1 MSYNDL
7 TFEMIQNATQRINPH
22 IIHTPLLK
30 EYALSEEL
38 ECDAFCK
45 PEMLQRTGSFKIRGA
60 LNKILS
66 LSPEQQKH
74 GIICSSSGNHGKAC
88 AYICQKYHIPAVI
101 VLPEDTPSEK
111 TDAIRS
117 YGAEV
122 ILGPRLYDDR
132 WKMVKKEQKK
142 HGYTIVHAYEDYE
155 VMAGQG
161 TIGLEII
168 NDLPDSKPLDT
179 IVVPVGGGGLISG
192 ISTAVRTLSPSTKII
207 GVQAKASPGYA
218 VSFKAK
224 KPIETECFPTLA
236 DGITCRKPGIHPF
249 PVILDKVDE
258 IVTVEE
264 NDITDAVRLIA
275 KSTKLIAEPTSSVV
289 VAAVLGGQI
298 KVQKDERICFVL
310 TSGNWNI
317 ELLGK
322 LYNKENVPAFL

>member
-7 TFEMIQNATQRINPH
+7 TFEMIQNAARRINPH

-30 EYALSEEL
+30 EYALSEVL
-38 ECDAFCK
+38 GCDAFCK

-66 LSPEQQKH
+66 LSPKQQKH

-111 TDAIRS
+111 RDAIRS

-132 WKMVKKEQKK
+132 WKMVKKEQEK

-161 TIGLEII
+161 TIGLEIM
-168 NDLPDSKPLDT
+168 NDLSDSKPLDT
-179 IVVPVGGGGLISG
+179 LVVPVGGGGLISG
-192 ISTAVRTLSPSTKII
+192 ISTAVRALSPSTKII

-224 KPIETECFPTLA
+224 KSVETECFPTLA

-258 IVTVEE
+258 IVSVEE
-264 NDITDAVRLIA
+264 NDIADAVRLIT

-289 VAAVLGGQI
+289 IAAVLGGQI

-322 LYNKENVPAFL
+322 LYNKENVPTFL